1 MISELRAERAR
12 LQLRLIFGG
21 DVSVKPA
28 IRQLTETILTLQ
40 RSESSK

>member
-21 DVSVKPA
+21 DASVKPA
-28 IRQLTETILTLQ
+28 IRQLTESILILQ
-40 RSESSK
+40 RSDPSK